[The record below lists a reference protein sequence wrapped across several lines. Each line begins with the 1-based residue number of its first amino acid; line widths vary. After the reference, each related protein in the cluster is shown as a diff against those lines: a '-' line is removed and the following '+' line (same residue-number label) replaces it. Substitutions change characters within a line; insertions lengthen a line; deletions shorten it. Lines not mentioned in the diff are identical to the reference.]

1 MPEKTHRRRGFLRWN
16 PGLGPGCRGAGG
28 GLLGGG
34 FLWPTCPYPAG
45 GKDIKDFSNIGGC
58 AIFHA
63 HRALGSGCR
72 IKFDVLAFAVI
83 VHEALETAFD
93 LWLYRRLC

>member
-1 MPEKTHRRRGFLRWN
+1 MMLMV
-16 PGLGPGCRGAGG
+16 
-28 GLLGGG
+28 
-34 FLWPTCPYPAG
+34 
-45 GKDIKDFSNIGGC
+45 GGC

-72 IKFDVLAFAVI
+72 IKFDVLAFAGI